1 MGIHPYRA
9 WPLPAATGGGTGCLQ
24 RGTRELLG
32 TVETFCMGTGV
43 LLTQV
48 PAFVKIHQTVG
59 FKSLQLAVCTLDF
72 DNIDLKLNSSLSEWE
87 EEALIFL
94 KGILPS

>member
-1 MGIHPYRA
+1 
-9 WPLPAATGGGTGCLQ
+9 
-24 RGTRELLG
+24 
-32 TVETFCMGTGV
+32 MGTGV

-72 DNIDLKLNSSLSEWE
+72 DNIDLKLNSSLSE
-87 EEALIFL
+87 
-94 KGILPS
+94 